1 MPEQPLP
8 QGRFLE
14 GRVALVTGSAKRLGR
29 TLVET
34 LAELGATA
42 AVHYRGSREEAESVV
57 EGIRA
62 RGGEAFAFQA
72 DVTKPE
78 ECQRLVDEVLARFGA
93 LHVLVNNVGDYV
105 EKNVLDTDV
114 AEWHWMLDSNLN
126 STFYMC
132 RAALGPM
139 RRQDY
144 GRIINL
150 GFASA
155 GEIRASVNSAPYV
168 IAKTGVLALSKS
180 LAKALKDAPITVNT
194 ISPGVLEESITHPP
208 LKDVP
213 KGRWG
218 RPSELAS
225 AMAYF
230 LSPQAGYVTGQH
242 LEVAGGW
249 HL

>member
-1 MPEQPLP
+1 MPDALP

-29 TLVET
+29 VLAET
-34 LAELGATA
+34 LADLGATVA
-42 AVHYRGSREEAESVV
+42 IHYRGSREEAEAVAA
-57 EGIRA
+57 GLRD
-62 RGGEAFAFQA
+62 RGSEAWAFQA
-72 DVTKPE
+72 DVTRPE
-78 ECQRLVDEVLARFGA
+78 DCQRLVDEVVARFGA

-105 EKNVLDTDV
+105 ERNLLDTEIDD
-114 AEWHWMLDSNLN
+114 WHWMLDSNLN

-132 RAALGPM
+132 KAALGPM
-139 RRQDY
+139 RTQDY
-144 GRIINL
+144 GRIVNL

-168 IAKTGVLALSKS
+168 IAKTGVLTLTKS
-180 LAKALKDAPITVNT
+180 LAKALKDAPITVNV

-208 LKDVP
+208 LKEVP

-218 RPSELAS
+218 RPEELAS

>member
-1 MPEQPLP
+1 MPDALP

-29 TLVET
+29 VLAET
-34 LAELGATA
+34 LADLGATVA
-42 AVHYRGSREEAESVV
+42 IHYRGSREEAEAVAA
-57 EGIRA
+57 GIRD
-62 RGGEAFAFQA
+62 RGGEAWAFQA
-72 DVTKPE
+72 DVTRPE
-78 ECQRLVDEVLARFGA
+78 DCQRLVREVVARFGA

-105 EKNVLDTDV
+105 EKNLLETSLD
-114 AEWHWMLDSNLN
+114 EWRWMIDSNLN

-132 RAALGPM
+132 QAALVTM
-139 RRQDY
+139 REQDY
-144 GRIINL
+144 GRIVNL

-168 IAKTGVLALSKS
+168 IAKTGVLTLSKS
-180 LAKALKDAPITVNT
+180 LAKALKDAPITVNV

-208 LKDVP
+208 LKEVP

-218 RPSELAS
+218 RPEELAS

-230 LSPQAGYVTGQH
+230 LSPQAAYVTGQH

>member
-1 MPEQPLP
+1 MPETLP

-29 TLVET
+29 VLAET
-34 LAELGATA
+34 LADLGATVA
-42 AVHYRGSREEAESVV
+42 IHYRGSREEAEAVAAGLR
-57 EGIRA
+57 E
-62 RGGEAFAFQA
+62 RGSEAWAFQA
-72 DVTKPE
+72 DVTRPE
-78 ECQRLVDEVLARFGA
+78 ECQRLVDEVVARFGA

-105 EKNVLDTDV
+105 EKNLLDTSID
-114 AEWHWMLDSNLN
+114 EWHWMLDSNLN

-132 RAALGPM
+132 KAALGPM
-139 RRQDY
+139 REQDY
-144 GRIINL
+144 ARIVNL

-168 IAKTGVLALSKS
+168 IAKTGVLTLSKS
-180 LAKALKDAPITVNT
+180 LARALKDAPITVNV

-208 LKDVP
+208 LKEVP

-218 RPSELAS
+218 RPEELAS

-230 LSPQAGYVTGQH
+230 LSPQAAYVTGQH

>member
-1 MPEQPLP
+1 MPDALP

-14 GRVALVTGSAKRLGR
+14 GRVALVTGSARRLGR
-29 TLVET
+29 VLAET
-34 LAELGATA
+34 LADLGATVA
-42 AVHYRGSREEAESVV
+42 IHYRGSRAEAEAVAA
-57 EGIRA
+57 GIRD
-62 RGGEAFAFQA
+62 RGGEAWAFQA
-72 DVTKPE
+72 DVTRPE
-78 ECQRLVDEVLARFGA
+78 DCQRLVDEVVARFGA

-105 EKNVLDTDV
+105 EKNLLETGID
-114 AEWHWMLDSNLN
+114 EWRWMIDSNLN

-139 RRQDY
+139 RTQDY
-144 GRIINL
+144 GRIVNL

-168 IAKTGVLALSKS
+168 IAKTGVLTLSKS
-180 LAKALKDAPITVNT
+180 LAKALRDAPITVNV

-218 RPSELAS
+218 RPEELAS

-230 LSPQAGYVTGQH
+230 LSPEAGYVTGQH

>member
-1 MPEQPLP
+1 MADALP

-29 TLVET
+29 VLAET
-34 LAELGATA
+34 LAGLGATVA
-42 AVHYRGSREEAESVV
+42 IHYRGSREEAEAVAAGLR
-57 EGIRA
+57 E
-62 RGGEAFAFQA
+62 RGSEAWAFQA
-72 DVTKPE
+72 DVTRPE
-78 ECQRLVDEVLARFGA
+78 DCQRLVDEVVARFGA

-105 EKNVLDTDV
+105 EKNLLDTDIDD
-114 AEWHWMLDSNLN
+114 WHWMLDSNLN

-132 RAALGPM
+132 KAALGPM
-139 RRQDY
+139 RQQDY
-144 GRIINL
+144 GRIVNL

-168 IAKTGVLALSKS
+168 IAKTGVLTLSKS
-180 LAKALKDAPITVNT
+180 LAKALKDAPITVNV

-208 LKDVP
+208 LKEVP

-218 RPSELAS
+218 RPEELAS

>member
-1 MPEQPLP
+1 MPDALP

-14 GRVALVTGSAKRLGR
+14 GKVALVTGSAKRLGR
-29 TLVET
+29 VLAET
-34 LAELGATA
+34 LADLGATVA
-42 AVHYRGSREEAESVV
+42 IHYRGSREEAEAVAA
-57 EGIRA
+57 GLRA
-62 RGGEAFAFQA
+62 RGGEAWAFQA
-72 DVTKPE
+72 DVTRPE
-78 ECQRLVDEVLARFGA
+78 DCQRLVDEVVARFGA

-105 EKNVLDTDV
+105 EKNLLDTEIDD
-114 AEWHWMLDSNLN
+114 WHWMLDSNLN

-132 RAALGPM
+132 KAALGPM
-139 RRQDY
+139 RQQDY
-144 GRIINL
+144 GRIVNL

-168 IAKTGVLALSKS
+168 IAKTGVLTLTKS
-180 LAKALKDAPITVNT
+180 LAKALKDAPITVNV

-208 LKDVP
+208 LKEVP

-218 RPSELAS
+218 RPEELAS
-225 AMAYF
+225 AMSYF